1 MAKVSIIIPSRN
13 EKYLAKT
20 VEEAFS
26 KARGKIEVIVVLDG
40 PTSDPL
46 PSPRPNL
53 KLIKKS
59 VPHGLRVAINMAAQK
74 ATGKYLLKTDA
85 HCMFD
90 IGYDLILQRD
100 CQEDWVI
107 VPRRHWMDS
116 KKPRPWKVVPNKEP
130 ADYHYLT
137 FPWSSSGLSLNTAIW
152 YQRCRERQDVNV
164 DETMAI
170 HGSMWFTN
178 TDYFLD
184 KLGGFDTKNFGYY
197 AEHIEI
203 ILKTWLSGGRVM
215 VNKNTWYAHLQ
226 DVTAVDRLWPEKL
239 SDMKASHIR
248 IAEYWVNNQWKK
260 QIHGFDWLIDKFWPL
275 PLPGRHT
282 TKDKHLWLDNWRDYY
297 SKTPEEEIEKRWK

>member
-59 VPHGLRVAINMAAQK
+59 TPRGLRVAINDAAQK

-100 CQEDWVI
+100 CQE
-107 VPRRHWMDS
+107 
-116 KKPRPWKVVPNKEP
+116 K
-130 ADYHYLT
+130 
-137 FPWSSSGLSLNTAIW
+137 
-152 YQRCRERQDVNV
+152 CRERQDVNV

-248 IAEYWVNNQWKK
+248 IAEYWINNQWKR

-282 TKDKHLWLDNWRDYY
+282 TKDKYLWLDNWRDYY
-297 SKTPEEEIEKRWK
+297 SKTSEMEK